1 MQLYSGKS
9 KGSILV
15 EALAAAFIA
24 ALFFPAVLALFKN
37 TVDNS
42 LRLYDMR
49 AAMQRICAAEAVM
62 KQPLFFCGYGMPS
75 EEAEY
80 KKSFQNTL
88 SEPFSWEG
96 PVSVVAY
103 NGKDN
108 AQLKIAYAKREKCF
122 TSVKTA
128 FSSSGSIKFNVN
140 LPSDKIKAVY
150 SGEYAGVKNYVLFGG
165 MSPKPV
171 PLLVSKITGS
181 SLTAGNTS
189 PENFTIASGEVL
201 YLFCAMKLYASDGK
215 LYTYDYR
222 TSGSQPRVDG
232 IEDVRFILKNGGAKQ
247 LTVYILAKGNRERRE
262 REIKL
267 LDFEEDASNAELLKE
282 WRGLDCKKALYASK
296 TVWSLTNC
304 VDREN
309 FQPNT
314 AD

>member
-15 EALAAAFIA
+15 ETLSAAFIA
-24 ALFFPAVLALFKN
+24 ALFFPVILSLFKN

-62 KQPLFFCGYGMPS
+62 KQPVFFCGYGMS
-75 EEAEY
+75 SDAAEY
-80 KKSFQNTL
+80 KKAFQNNS
-88 SEPFSWEG
+88 SEPFSWDG
-96 PVSVVAY
+96 PVSVAAY
-103 NGKDN
+103 SGKNN
-108 AQLKIAYAKREKCF
+108 AQLKIAYAKREKAF

-128 FSSSGSIKFNVN
+128 FTGSSSIKFNVT
-140 LPSDKIKAVY
+140 LPSDKIKAAY

-171 PLLVSKITGS
+171 PLLVTNISGS
-181 SLTAGNTS
+181 SLVLGTASPGNFS
-189 PENFTIASGEVL
+189 IPGGEVL
-201 YLFCAMKLYASDGK
+201 HLFCAVKLYAADGK
-215 LYTYDYR
+215 LYSYDYR

-232 IEDVRFILKNGGAKQ
+232 IEDVRFILKNGGTKQ
-247 LTVYILAKGNRERRE
+247 LTIYILAKGNRERQK

-267 LDFEEDASNAELLKE
+267 LDFEEDASNTELLKE
-282 WRGLDCKKALYASK
+282 WRSLDCKKALYASK

-309 FQPNT
+309 FQPGT